1 MLNLREELRC
11 KQGNLRPFNVLQ
23 APYIQIKSKV
33 TIPGMTNG
41 VPNIR
46 YERKF
51 VVAPTAKKIASY
63 IVNQIFGSELVT
75 QTDGLEIG
83 WLMPTLKEALEL
95 AVYEEE
101 SFVYLHK
108 YDDKVYL
115 ECIKKNDIHNLVQK
129 FDKVKEADI
138 IQDFEFEDSCVM
150 LKRHIEID
158 DGKSTIKFE
167 AFEKTKNAKE
177 WTRIPIER
185 FNKLT
190 GNEYLSAYN
199 LPYEV
204 LVNIDIGE
212 KFFKDSAK
220 LLNEEMLIVNTIAEE
235 IEKTKTKIVTTE
247 HYQTTSNPMKFVPGD
262 TTYNVRTLNVNSLN
276 DYFTLLPG
284 DKDKQLFEFLQ
295 GDIRIDEYEKTFKF
309 YDYQIIQMAGLST
322 ASFGYEKDAYMN
334 TANIELSANA
344 SEMTIEA
351 IKTQITSQIDNLI
364 ENIIKLQQSQNIT
377 VNELPIELMWDFGSN
392 ERFDDMK
399 KIDVLSKIQRTMA
412 IPYKTRVKIVAPL
425 LNKLI
430 DEDITNDDL
439 VREYQEEADK
449 INIEFGEI

>member
-1 MLNLREELRC
+1 MRC
-11 KQGNLRPFNVLQ
+11 KQGQLRPFNVLQ
-23 APYIQIKSKV
+23 APYIQVKTKV
-33 TIPGMTNG
+33 AIPGMTNG
-41 VPNIR
+41 VPNVK
-46 YERKF
+46 YERKY
-51 VVAPTAKKIASY
+51 VVAPTGKKIASY
-63 IVNQIFGSELVT
+63 IVNQVFGSELVT
-75 QTDGLEIG
+75 QTEGLEIG

-101 SFVYLHK
+101 SFIYLHK
-108 YDDKVYL
+108 YENKVYL

-138 IQDFEFEDSCVM
+138 IQDYDLDDNKLM

-158 DGKSTIKFE
+158 NGTSTIQFE
-167 AFEKTKNAKE
+167 AFERTKNAKE
-177 WTRIPIER
+177 WTKIPLAR

-190 GNEYLSAYN
+190 GSEYLPIYN
-199 LPYEV
+199 LGYEV
-204 LVNIDIGE
+204 LVNLDIGE
-212 KFFKDSAK
+212 NFFKDSEK

-235 IEKTKTKIVTTE
+235 IEKTKTRIVTTE
-247 HYQTTSNPMKFVPGD
+247 HYQTTTNPSRFVPGD
-262 TTYNVRTLNVNSLN
+262 TTYNVRTLNVNSIN

-295 GDIRIDEYEKTFKF
+295 GDIRIDEYEKAFKF

-334 TANIELSANA
+334 KANVELSANA
-344 SEMTIEA
+344 SEMMIEA

-377 VNELPIELMWDFGSN
+377 ENELPTELMWDFGSN

-399 KIDVLSKIQRTMA
+399 KIEVLNKIQRTMA

-430 DEDITNDDL
+430 DENIETDDL
-439 VREYQEEADK
+439 VEEYQEEADR
-449 INIEFGEI
+449 INVEFGEI

>member
-1 MLNLREELRC
+1 MRC
-11 KQGNLRPFNVLQ
+11 KQGQLRPFNVLQ
-23 APYIQIKSKV
+23 APYIQVKTKV
-33 TIPGMTNG
+33 AIPGMTNG
-41 VPNIR
+41 VPNVR
-46 YERKF
+46 YESKYI
-51 VVAPTAKKIASY
+51 VAPTGKKIASY

-75 QTDGLEIG
+75 QTEGLEIG

-101 SFVYLHK
+101 SFIYLHK
-108 YDDKVYL
+108 YDNKVYL

-138 IQDFEFEDSCVM
+138 IQDYDLDDSKLM

-158 DGKSTIKFE
+158 DGTSTIQFE
-167 AFEKTKNAKE
+167 AFERTKNAKE
-177 WTRIPIER
+177 LTRIPLAR

-190 GNEYLSAYN
+190 GSEYLPNYN
-199 LPYEV
+199 LGYEV
-204 LVNIDIGE
+204 LVNLDIGE
-212 KFFKDSAK
+212 NFFKDSEK

-262 TTYNVRTLNVNSLN
+262 TTYNVRTMNVGSIN

-295 GDIRIDEYEKTFKF
+295 GNIRIDEYEKAFKF

-334 TANIELSANA
+334 TANVELSANA
-344 SEMTIEA
+344 SEMMIEA
-351 IKTQITSQIDNLI
+351 IKTQISSQIDNLI

-377 VNELPIELMWDFGSN
+377 ENELPTELIWDYGSN

-399 KIDVLSKIQRTMA
+399 KLEVLNRIQKSVA
-412 IPYKTRVKIVAPL
+412 IPYKTRVKIVAPM

-430 DEDITNDDL
+430 DENVETDDL
-439 VREYQEEADK
+439 VEEYREEADR
-449 INIEFGEI
+449 INVEFGEI

>member
-1 MLNLREELRC
+1 MRC
-11 KQGNLRPFNVLQ
+11 KQGQLRPFNVLQ
-23 APYIQIKSKV
+23 APYIQVKTKV
-33 TIPGMTNG
+33 AIPGMTNG
-41 VPNIR
+41 VPNVK
-46 YERKF
+46 YERKY
-51 VVAPTAKKIASY
+51 VVAPTGKKIASY
-63 IVNQIFGSELVT
+63 IVNQVFGSELVT
-75 QTDGLEIG
+75 QTEGLEIG

-101 SFVYLHK
+101 SFIYLHK
-108 YDDKVYL
+108 YENKVYL

-138 IQDFEFEDSCVM
+138 IQDYDLDDNKLM

-158 DGKSTIKFE
+158 NGTSTIQFE
-167 AFEKTKNAKE
+167 AFERTKNAKE
-177 WTRIPIER
+177 WTKIPLAR

-190 GNEYLSAYN
+190 GSEYLPIYN
-199 LPYEV
+199 LGYEV
-204 LVNIDIGE
+204 LVNLDIGE
-212 KFFKDSAK
+212 NFFKDSEK

-235 IEKTKTKIVTTE
+235 IEKTKTRIVTTE
-247 HYQTTSNPMKFVPGD
+247 HYQTTTNPSRFVPGD
-262 TTYNVRTLNVNSLN
+262 TTYNVRTLNVNSIN

-295 GDIRIDEYEKTFKF
+295 GDIRIDEYEKAFKF

-334 TANIELSANA
+334 KANVELSANA
-344 SEMTIEA
+344 SEMMIEA

-377 VNELPIELMWDFGSN
+377 ENELPTELMWDFGSN

-399 KIDVLSKIQRTMA
+399 KIEVLNKIQRTMA

-430 DEDITNDDL
+430 DENVDTEDL
-439 VREYQEEADK
+439 VEEYQEEADR
-449 INIEFGEI
+449 INVEFGEI

>member
-1 MLNLREELRC
+1 
-11 KQGNLRPFNVLQ
+11 
-23 APYIQIKSKV
+23 
-33 TIPGMTNG
+33 MTNG

-46 YERKF
+46 YENKY
-51 VVAPTAKKIASY
+51 VVAPTGKKIASY
-63 IVNQIFGSELVT
+63 IVNQIFGSELMT
-75 QTDGLEIG
+75 QTEGLEIG

-101 SFVYLHK
+101 SFIYLHK
-108 YDDKVYL
+108 YEDKVYL

-138 IQDFEFEDSCVM
+138 IQDFDLGDSQLM
-150 LKRHIEID
+150 LKRHIEIE
-158 DGKSTIKFE
+158 DGTSTIEFE
-167 AFEKTKNAKE
+167 AFEKTKNAKD
-177 WTRIPIER
+177 WTRIQLAR

-190 GNEYLSAYN
+190 GNEYLPVYN
-199 LPYEV
+199 LQYEV
-204 LVNIDIGE
+204 FVNIDIGE
-212 KFFKDSAK
+212 NFFKDSEK

-235 IEKTKTKIVTTE
+235 IEKTKTKIATTE
-247 HYQTTSNPMKFVPGD
+247 HYQTTSNPLKFVPGD
-262 TTYNVRTLNVNSLN
+262 TTYNVRTMSVNSLN

-295 GDIRIDEYEKTFKF
+295 GDIRIDEYEKAFKF

-334 TANIELSANA
+334 QANVELSANA
-344 SEMTIEA
+344 SEMMIEA
-351 IKTQITSQIDNLI
+351 IKTQLSSQIDNLLA
-364 ENIIKLQQSQNIT
+364 NIVRLQQSQNIT
-377 VNELPIELMWDFGSN
+377 INELPTELMWDYGSN

-399 KIDVLSKIQRTMA
+399 KIDVLNKIQRTMA

-430 DEDITNDDL
+430 DEDIETDDL
-439 VREYQEEADK
+439 VQEYQEEADR
-449 INIEFGEI
+449 INVEFGEI

>member
-1 MLNLREELRC
+1 MRC
-11 KQGNLRPFNVLQ
+11 KQGQLRPFNVLQ
-23 APYIQIKSKV
+23 APYIQVKTKV
-33 TIPGMTNG
+33 AIPGMTNG
-41 VPNIR
+41 VPNVK
-46 YERKF
+46 YERKY
-51 VVAPTAKKIASY
+51 VVAPTGKKIASY
-63 IVNQIFGSELVT
+63 IVNQVFGSELVT
-75 QTDGLEIG
+75 QTEGLEIG

-101 SFVYLHK
+101 SFIYLHK
-108 YDDKVYL
+108 YENKVYL

-138 IQDFEFEDSCVM
+138 IQDYDLDDNKLM

-158 DGKSTIKFE
+158 NGTSTIQFE
-167 AFEKTKNAKE
+167 AFERTKNAKE
-177 WTRIPIER
+177 WTKIPLAR

-190 GNEYLSAYN
+190 GSEYLPIYN
-199 LPYEV
+199 LGYEV
-204 LVNIDIGE
+204 LVNLDIGE
-212 KFFKDSAK
+212 NFCKDSEK

-235 IEKTKTKIVTTE
+235 IEKTKTRIVTTE
-247 HYQTTSNPMKFVPGD
+247 HYQTTTNPSRFVPGD
-262 TTYNVRTLNVNSLN
+262 TTYNVRTLNVNSIN

-295 GDIRIDEYEKTFKF
+295 GDIRIDEYEKAFKF

-334 TANIELSANA
+334 KANVELSANA
-344 SEMTIEA
+344 SEMMIEA
-351 IKTQITSQIDNLI
+351 IKSQITSQIDNLI

-377 VNELPIELMWDFGSN
+377 ENELPTELMWDFGSN

-399 KIDVLSKIQRTMA
+399 KIEVLNKIQRTMA

-430 DEDITNDDL
+430 DENIETDDL
-439 VREYQEEADK
+439 VEEYQEEADR
-449 INIEFGEI
+449 INVEFGEI

>member
-1 MLNLREELRC
+1 MRC
-11 KQGNLRPFNVLQ
+11 KQGQLRPFNVLQ
-23 APYIQIKSKV
+23 APYIQVKTKV
-33 TIPGMTNG
+33 AIPGMTNG
-41 VPNIR
+41 VPNVK
-46 YERKF
+46 YERKY
-51 VVAPTAKKIASY
+51 VVAPTGKKIASY
-63 IVNQIFGSELVT
+63 IVNQVFGSELVT
-75 QTDGLEIG
+75 QTEGLEIG

-101 SFVYLHK
+101 SFIYLHK
-108 YDDKVYL
+108 YENKVYL

-138 IQDFEFEDSCVM
+138 IQDYDLDDNKLM

-158 DGKSTIKFE
+158 NGTSTIQFE
-167 AFEKTKNAKE
+167 AFERTKNAKE
-177 WTRIPIER
+177 WTKIPLAR

-190 GNEYLSAYN
+190 GSEYLPIYN
-199 LPYEV
+199 LGYEV
-204 LVNIDIGE
+204 LINLDIGE
-212 KFFKDSAK
+212 NFFKDSEK

-247 HYQTTSNPMKFVPGD
+247 HYQTTTNPSRFVPGD
-262 TTYNVRTLNVNSLN
+262 TTYNVRTLNVNSIS

-295 GDIRIDEYEKTFKF
+295 GDIRIDEYEKAFKF

-334 TANIELSANA
+334 KANVELSANA
-344 SEMTIEA
+344 SEMMIEA

-377 VNELPIELMWDFGSN
+377 ENELPTELMWDFGSN

-399 KIDVLSKIQRTMA
+399 KIEVLNKIQRTMA

-430 DEDITNDDL
+430 DENIETDDL
-439 VREYQEEADK
+439 VQEYQEEADR
-449 INIEFGEI
+449 INVEFGEI

>member
-1 MLNLREELRC
+1 MRC
-11 KQGNLRPFNVLQ
+11 KQGQLRPFNVLQ
-23 APYIQIKSKV
+23 APYIQVKTKV
-33 TIPGMTNG
+33 AIPGMTNG
-41 VPNIR
+41 VPNVK
-46 YERKF
+46 YERKY
-51 VVAPTAKKIASY
+51 VVAPTGKKIASY
-63 IVNQIFGSELVT
+63 IVNQVFGSELVT
-75 QTDGLEIG
+75 QTEGLEIG

-101 SFVYLHK
+101 SFIYLHK
-108 YDDKVYL
+108 YENKVYL

-138 IQDFEFEDSCVM
+138 IQDYDLDDNKLM

-158 DGKSTIKFE
+158 NGTSTIQFE
-167 AFEKTKNAKE
+167 AFERTKNAKE
-177 WTRIPIER
+177 WTKIPLAR

-190 GNEYLSAYN
+190 GSEYLPIYN
-199 LPYEV
+199 LGYEV
-204 LVNIDIGE
+204 LVNLDIGE
-212 KFFKDSAK
+212 NFFKDSEK

-235 IEKTKTKIVTTE
+235 IEKTKTRIVTTE
-247 HYQTTSNPMKFVPGD
+247 HYQTTTNPSRFVPGD
-262 TTYNVRTLNVNSLN
+262 TTYNVRTLNVNSIN

-295 GDIRIDEYEKTFKF
+295 GDIRIDEYEKAFKF

-334 TANIELSANA
+334 KANVELSANA
-344 SEMTIEA
+344 SEMMIEA
-351 IKTQITSQIDNLI
+351 IKSQITSQIDNLI

-377 VNELPIELMWDFGSN
+377 ENELPTELMWDFGSN

-399 KIDVLSKIQRTMA
+399 KIEVLNKIQRTMA

-430 DEDITNDDL
+430 DENVDTEDL
-439 VREYQEEADK
+439 VEEYQEEADR
-449 INIEFGEI
+449 INVEFGEI

>member
-1 MLNLREELRC
+1 MRC
-11 KQGNLRPFNVLQ
+11 KQGQLRPFNVLQ
-23 APYIQIKSKV
+23 APYIQVKTKV
-33 TIPGMTNG
+33 AIPGMTNG
-41 VPNIR
+41 VPNVK
-46 YERKF
+46 YERKY
-51 VVAPTAKKIASY
+51 VVAPTGKKIASY
-63 IVNQIFGSELVT
+63 IVNQVFGSELVT
-75 QTDGLEIG
+75 QTEGLEIG

-101 SFVYLHK
+101 SFIYLHK
-108 YDDKVYL
+108 YENKVYL

-138 IQDFEFEDSCVM
+138 IQDYDLDDNKLM

-158 DGKSTIKFE
+158 NGTSTIQFE
-167 AFEKTKNAKE
+167 AFERTKNAKE
-177 WTRIPIER
+177 WTKIPLAR

-190 GNEYLSAYN
+190 GSEYLPIYN
-199 LPYEV
+199 LGYEV
-204 LVNIDIGE
+204 LINLDIGE
-212 KFFKDSAK
+212 NFFKDSEK

-247 HYQTTSNPMKFVPGD
+247 HYQTTTNPSRFVPGD
-262 TTYNVRTLNVNSLN
+262 TTYNVRTLNVNSIN

-295 GDIRIDEYEKTFKF
+295 GDIRIDEYEKAFKF

-334 TANIELSANA
+334 KANVELSANA
-344 SEMTIEA
+344 SEMMIEA

-377 VNELPIELMWDFGSN
+377 ENELPTELMWDFGSN

-399 KIDVLSKIQRTMA
+399 KIEVLNKIQRTMA

-430 DEDITNDDL
+430 DENIETDDL
-439 VREYQEEADK
+439 VQEYQEEADR
-449 INIEFGEI
+449 INVEFGEI

>member
-1 MLNLREELRC
+1 MRC
-11 KQGNLRPFNVLQ
+11 KQGQLRPFNVLQ
-23 APYIQIKSKV
+23 APYIQVKTKV
-33 TIPGMTNG
+33 AIPGMTNG
-41 VPNIR
+41 VPNVK
-46 YERKF
+46 YERKY
-51 VVAPTAKKIASY
+51 VVAPTGKKIASY
-63 IVNQIFGSELVT
+63 IVNQVFGSELVT
-75 QTDGLEIG
+75 QTEGLEIG

-101 SFVYLHK
+101 SFIYLHK
-108 YDDKVYL
+108 YENKVYL

-138 IQDFEFEDSCVM
+138 IQDYDLDDNKLM

-158 DGKSTIKFE
+158 NGTSTIQFE
-167 AFEKTKNAKE
+167 AFERTKNAKE
-177 WTRIPIER
+177 WTKIPLAR

-190 GNEYLSAYN
+190 GSEYLPIYN
-199 LPYEV
+199 LGYEV
-204 LVNIDIGE
+204 LINLDIGE
-212 KFFKDSAK
+212 NFFKDSEK

-235 IEKTKTKIVTTE
+235 IEKTKTRIVTTE
-247 HYQTTSNPMKFVPGD
+247 HYQTTTNPSRFVPGD
-262 TTYNVRTLNVNSLN
+262 TTYNVRTLNVNSIN

-295 GDIRIDEYEKTFKF
+295 GDIRIDEYEKAFKF

-334 TANIELSANA
+334 KANVELSANA
-344 SEMTIEA
+344 SEMMIEA
-351 IKTQITSQIDNLI
+351 IKSQITSQIDNLI

-377 VNELPIELMWDFGSN
+377 ENELPTELMWDFGSN

-399 KIDVLSKIQRTMA
+399 KIEVLNKIQRTMA

-430 DEDITNDDL
+430 DENIETDDL
-439 VREYQEEADK
+439 VEEYQEEADR
-449 INIEFGEI
+449 INVEFGEI

>member
-1 MLNLREELRC
+1 MRC
-11 KQGNLRPFNVLQ
+11 KQGQLRPFNVLQ
-23 APYIQIKSKV
+23 APYIQVKTKV
-33 TIPGMTNG
+33 SVPGMTNG

-46 YERKF
+46 YENKYI
-51 VVAPTAKKIASY
+51 VAPTGKKIASY

-75 QTDGLEIG
+75 QTEGLEIG

-101 SFVYLHK
+101 SFIYLHK
-108 YDDKVYL
+108 YDNKVYL

-138 IQDFEFEDSCVM
+138 IQDYELDDSKLM

-158 DGKSTIKFE
+158 NGTSTIQFE
-167 AFEKTKNAKE
+167 AFERTKNAKD
-177 WTRIPIER
+177 WTKIPLAR

-190 GNEYLSAYN
+190 GSEYLPNYN
-199 LPYEV
+199 LGYEV

-212 KFFKDSAK
+212 NFFKDSEK
-220 LLNEEMLIVNTIAEE
+220 LLNEEMVIVNTIAEE
-235 IEKTKTKIVTTE
+235 IEKTKTKIVSTE
-247 HYQTTSNPMKFVPGD
+247 HYQTTSNPMRFVPGD
-262 TTYNVRTLNVNSLN
+262 TTYNVRTMSVGSLN

-334 TANIELSANA
+334 TANVELSANA
-344 SEMTIEA
+344 SEMMIEA
-351 IKTQITSQIDNLI
+351 IKTQISSQIDNLI

-377 VNELPIELMWDFGSN
+377 ENELPTELMWDYGSN

-399 KIDVLSKIQRTMA
+399 KLDVLNRIQKSVA
-412 IPYKTRVKIVAPL
+412 IPYKTRVKIVAPM

-430 DEDITNDDL
+430 DESVETDEL
-439 VREYQEEADK
+439 VEEYREEADR
-449 INIEFGEI
+449 INVEFGEI

>member
-1 MLNLREELRC
+1 MRC
-11 KQGNLRPFNVLQ
+11 KQGKLRPYNVLQ
-23 APYIQIKSKV
+23 APYIQVKVKV
-33 TIPGMTNG
+33 TQPGMTNG
-41 VPNIR
+41 VPNITYENR
-46 YERKF
+46 Y
-51 VVAPTAKKIASY
+51 VVAPTGKKIASY
-63 IVNQIFGSELVT
+63 IVNQIFGSELMT
-75 QTDGLEIG
+75 QTEGLDIN

-101 SFVYLHK
+101 SFIYLHK
-108 YDDKVYL
+108 YDEKVYL

-129 FDKVKEADI
+129 FDKVISGDI
-138 IQDFEFEDSCVM
+138 IQDFDYDDTQLM

-158 DGKSTIKFE
+158 NGSSTIQFE
-167 AFEKTKNAKE
+167 AFEKSKNSKE
-177 WTRIPIER
+177 YVKIPIER
-185 FNKLT
+185 FNKIT
-190 GNEYLSAYN
+190 GSDYLPIYN

-212 KFFKDSAK
+212 NFFKDSTK
-220 LLNEEMLIVNTIAEE
+220 LLNEEMIIVNTIAEE

-247 HYQTTSNPMKFVPGD
+247 HYQTTSNPMKFVPGN
-262 TTYNVRTLNVNSLN
+262 TTYSVRTMNVGSIS

-295 GDIRIDEYEKTFKF
+295 GDIRIEEYEKAFKF

-334 TANIELSANA
+334 TANVELSANA

-351 IKTQITSQIDNLI
+351 IKTQISSQIDNLL
-364 ENIIKLQQSQNIT
+364 ENIVRLQQSQNI
-377 VNELPIELMWDFGSN
+377 VINEIPMELEWDYGSN

-399 KIDVLSKIQRTMA
+399 KIDVLNRIQRTMA
-412 IPYKTRVKIVAPL
+412 VPYKTRVKIVAPL

-430 DEDITNDDL
+430 DKAVDTEEL
-439 VREYQEEADK
+439 VEEYREEADR
-449 INIEFGEI
+449 INVEFGEI

>member
-1 MLNLREELRC
+1 MRC
-11 KQGNLRPFNVLQ
+11 KQGQLRPFNVLQ
-23 APYIQIKSKV
+23 APYIQVKTKV
-33 TIPGMTNG
+33 AIPGMTNG
-41 VPNIR
+41 VPNVK
-46 YERKF
+46 YERKY
-51 VVAPTAKKIASY
+51 VVAPTGKKIASY
-63 IVNQIFGSELVT
+63 IVNQVFGSELVT
-75 QTDGLEIG
+75 QTEGLEIG

-101 SFVYLHK
+101 SFIYLHK
-108 YDDKVYL
+108 YENKVYL

-138 IQDFEFEDSCVM
+138 IQDYDLDDNKLM

-158 DGKSTIKFE
+158 NGTSTIQFE
-167 AFEKTKNAKE
+167 AFERTKNAKE
-177 WTRIPIER
+177 WTKIPLAR

-190 GNEYLSAYN
+190 GSEYLPIYN
-199 LPYEV
+199 LGYEV
-204 LVNIDIGE
+204 LVNLDIGE
-212 KFFKDSAK
+212 NFFKDSEK

-235 IEKTKTKIVTTE
+235 IEKTKTRIVTTE
-247 HYQTTSNPMKFVPGD
+247 HYQTTTNPSRFVPGD
-262 TTYNVRTLNVNSLN
+262 TTYNVRTLNVNSIN

-295 GDIRIDEYEKTFKF
+295 GDIRIDEYEKAFKF

-334 TANIELSANA
+334 KANVELSANA
-344 SEMTIEA
+344 SEMMIEA

-377 VNELPIELMWDFGSN
+377 ENELPTELMWDFGSN

-399 KIDVLSKIQRTMA
+399 KIEVLNKIQRTMA

-430 DEDITNDDL
+430 DEDVDTDDL
-439 VREYQEEADK
+439 VQEYQEEADR
-449 INIEFGEI
+449 INVEFGEI

>member
-1 MLNLREELRC
+1 MRC
-11 KQGNLRPFNVLQ
+11 KQGQLRPFNVLQ
-23 APYIQIKSKV
+23 APYIQVKTKV
-33 TIPGMTNG
+33 AIPGMTNG
-41 VPNIR
+41 VPNVK
-46 YERKF
+46 YERKY
-51 VVAPTAKKIASY
+51 VVAPTGKKIASY
-63 IVNQIFGSELVT
+63 IVNQVFGSELVT
-75 QTDGLEIG
+75 QTEGLEIG

-101 SFVYLHK
+101 SFIYLHK
-108 YDDKVYL
+108 YENKVYL

-138 IQDFEFEDSCVM
+138 IQDYDLDDNKLM

-158 DGKSTIKFE
+158 NGTSTIQFE
-167 AFEKTKNAKE
+167 AFERTKNAKE
-177 WTRIPIER
+177 WTKIPLAR

-190 GNEYLSAYN
+190 GSEYLPIYN
-199 LPYEV
+199 LGYEV
-204 LVNIDIGE
+204 LINIDIGE
-212 KFFKDSAK
+212 NFFKDSEK

-247 HYQTTSNPMKFVPGD
+247 HYQTTTNPSRFVPGD
-262 TTYNVRTLNVNSLN
+262 TTYNVRTLNVNSIS

-295 GDIRIDEYEKTFKF
+295 GDIRIDEYEKAFKF

-334 TANIELSANA
+334 KANVELSANA
-344 SEMTIEA
+344 SEMMIEA

-377 VNELPIELMWDFGSN
+377 ENELPTELMWDFGSN

-399 KIDVLSKIQRTMA
+399 KIEVLSKIQKTMA

-430 DEDITNDDL
+430 DENIETDDL
-439 VREYQEEADK
+439 VEEYQEEADR
-449 INIEFGEI
+449 INVEFGEI

>member
-1 MLNLREELRC
+1 MRC
-11 KQGNLRPFNVLQ
+11 KQGKLRPYNVLQ
-23 APYIQIKSKV
+23 APYIQVKVKV
-33 TIPGMTNG
+33 TQPGMTNG
-41 VPNIR
+41 VPNIS
-46 YERKF
+46 YENKY
-51 VVAPTAKKIASY
+51 VVAPTGKKIASY
-63 IVNQIFGSELVT
+63 IVNQIFGSELMT
-75 QTDGLEIG
+75 QTEGLEIG

-101 SFVYLHK
+101 SFIYLHK
-108 YDDKVYL
+108 YDNKVYL

-129 FDKVKEADI
+129 FDKVVSGDI
-138 IQDFEFEDSCVM
+138 IQDFDYNDTQLM
-150 LKRHIEID
+150 LKRHIEIEN
-158 DGKSTIKFE
+158 GASTIQFE
-167 AFEKTKNAKE
+167 AFERSKNSKD
-177 WTRIPIER
+177 WVKISIER
-185 FNKLT
+185 FNNIT
-190 GNEYLSAYN
+190 GNEYLPVYN

-212 KFFKDSAK
+212 NFFKDSAK
-220 LLNEEMLIVNTIAEE
+220 LLNEEMVIVNTIAEE

-247 HYQTTSNPMKFVPGD
+247 HYQTTSNPMRFVPGD

-295 GDIRIDEYEKTFKF
+295 GDIRIDEYEKAFKF

-334 TANIELSANA
+334 TTNVELSANA

-351 IKTQITSQIDNLI
+351 IKTQISSQIDNLI
-364 ENIIKLQQSQNIT
+364 TNIVRLQQSQNIT
-377 VNELPIELMWDFGSN
+377 INELPTELMWDYGSN

-399 KIDVLSKIQRTMA
+399 KIDILNKIQKTMA

-430 DEDITNDDL
+430 DEDIENDEL
-439 VREYQEEADK
+439 VKEYQEEADR
-449 INIEFGEI
+449 INVEFGEI

>member
-1 MLNLREELRC
+1 MRC
-11 KQGNLRPFNVLQ
+11 KQGKLRPYNVLQ
-23 APYIQIKSKV
+23 APYIQIKVKV
-33 TIPGMTNG
+33 TQPGMTNG
-41 VPNIR
+41 VPNITYENR
-46 YERKF
+46 Y
-51 VVAPTAKKIASY
+51 VVAPTGKKIASY

-75 QTDGLEIG
+75 QAEGLDIN

-101 SFVYLHK
+101 SFIYLHK
-108 YDDKVYL
+108 YDNKVYL

-129 FDKVKEADI
+129 FDKVKSGDI
-138 IQDFEFEDSCVM
+138 IQDFDYEDTRLT

-158 DGKSTIKFE
+158 NGSSIIQFE
-167 AFEKTKNAKE
+167 AFEKSKNSKE
-177 WTRIPIER
+177 YVKIPIER
-185 FNKLT
+185 FNKIT
-190 GNEYLSAYN
+190 GSDYLPIYN

-212 KFFKDSAK
+212 NFFKDSTK
-220 LLNEEMLIVNTIAEE
+220 LLNEEMIIVNTIAEE

-295 GDIRIDEYEKTFKF
+295 GDIRIDEYEKAFKF

-334 TANIELSANA
+334 TANVELSANA

-351 IKTQITSQIDNLI
+351 IKTQISSQIDNLL
-364 ENIIKLQQSQNIT
+364 ENIVRLQQSQNIT
-377 VNELPIELMWDFGSN
+377 INEIPSELMWDYGSN

-399 KIDVLSKIQRTMA
+399 KIDVLNRIQRTMA
-412 IPYKTRVKIVAPL
+412 VPYKTRVKIVAPL

-430 DEDITNDDL
+430 DEDIETDEL
-439 VREYQEEADK
+439 VEEYREEADR
-449 INIEFGEI
+449 INVEFGEI

>member
-1 MLNLREELRC
+1 MRC
-11 KQGNLRPFNVLQ
+11 KQGKLRPYNVLQ
-23 APYIQIKSKV
+23 APYIQVKVKV
-33 TIPGMTNG
+33 TQPGMTNG
-41 VPNIR
+41 VPNISYENR
-46 YERKF
+46 Y
-51 VVAPTAKKIASY
+51 VVAPTGKKIASY

-75 QTDGLEIG
+75 QTEGLEIG

-108 YDDKVYL
+108 YDNKVYL
-115 ECIKKNDIHNLVQK
+115 ECIRKNDIHNLVQK
-129 FDKVKEADI
+129 FDKVISGDI
-138 IQDFEFEDSCVM
+138 IQDFDYNDTQLM

-158 DGKSTIKFE
+158 NGTSTIQFR
-167 AFEKTKNAKE
+167 AFECSKNAKDWVE
-177 WTRIPIER
+177 ISIER
-185 FNKLT
+185 FNKIT
-190 GNEYLSAYN
+190 GNDYLPIYN

-212 KFFKDSAK
+212 NFFKDSSK
-220 LLNEEMLIVNTIAEE
+220 LLNEEMIIVNTIAEE

-295 GDIRIDEYEKTFKF
+295 GNIRIDEYEKAFKF

-334 TANIELSANA
+334 TANVELSANA

-351 IKTQITSQIDNLI
+351 IKTQISSQIDNLI
-364 ENIIKLQQSQNIT
+364 TNIVKLQQSQNIT
-377 VNELPIELMWDFGSN
+377 INEIPAQLMWDYGSN

-412 IPYKTRVKIVAPL
+412 VPYKTRVKIVAPL

-430 DEDITNDDL
+430 DEDVDNDEL
-439 VREYQEEADK
+439 VKEYQEEADR
-449 INIEFGEI
+449 INVEFGEI

>member
-1 MLNLREELRC
+1 M
-11 KQGNLRPFNVLQ
+11 
-23 APYIQIKSKV
+23 
-33 TIPGMTNG
+33 
-41 VPNIR
+41 PNIK
-46 YERKF
+46 YESKY

-63 IVNQIFGSELVT
+63 IVNQVFGSELMT
-75 QTDGLEIG
+75 QTEGLEIG

-101 SFVYLHK
+101 SFIYLHK
-108 YDDKVYL
+108 YEDKVYL

-138 IQDFEFEDSCVM
+138 IQDFDIEDTQLM
-150 LKRHIEID
+150 LKRHIEIEE
-158 DGKSTIKFE
+158 GTSTIEFE

-177 WTRIPIER
+177 WTRIQLGR
-185 FNKLT
+185 FNNLT
-190 GNEYLSAYN
+190 GNEYLPVYN

-212 KFFKDSAK
+212 NFFKDSEK

-235 IEKTKTKIVTTE
+235 IEKTKTKIVATE
-247 HYQTTSNPMKFVPGD
+247 HYQTTSNPLKFVPGD
-262 TTYNVRTLNVNSLN
+262 TTYNVRTMSVNSLN

-295 GDIRIDEYEKTFKF
+295 GNIRIDEYEKSFKF

-334 TANIELSANA
+334 KANVELSANA
-344 SEMTIEA
+344 SEMMIEA
-351 IKTQITSQIDNLI
+351 IKTQLSSQIDNLLA
-364 ENIIKLQQSQNIT
+364 NIVRLQQSQNIT
-377 VNELPIELMWDFGSN
+377 INELPTELMWDYGSN

-399 KIDVLSKIQRTMA
+399 KIDVLNKIQRTMA
-412 IPYKTRVKIVAPL
+412 IPYKTRVKIVASMP
-425 LNKLI
+425 
-430 DEDITNDDL
+430 
-439 VREYQEEADK
+439 EEVLFSGRTFSPP
-449 INIEFGEI
+449 ICSIPTF

>member
-1 MLNLREELRC
+1 MRC
-11 KQGNLRPFNVLQ
+11 KQGQLRPFNVLQ
-23 APYIQIKSKV
+23 APYIQVKTKV
-33 TIPGMTNG
+33 SVPGMTNG

-46 YERKF
+46 YENKYI
-51 VVAPTAKKIASY
+51 VAPTGKKIASY

-75 QTDGLEIG
+75 QTEGLEIG

-101 SFVYLHK
+101 SFIYLHK
-108 YDDKVYL
+108 YDNKVYL

-138 IQDFEFEDSCVM
+138 IQDYELDDSKLM

-158 DGKSTIKFE
+158 NGTSTIQFE
-167 AFEKTKNAKE
+167 AFERTKNAKD
-177 WTRIPIER
+177 WTKIPLAR

-190 GNEYLSAYN
+190 GSEYLPNYN
-199 LPYEV
+199 LGYEV

-212 KFFKDSAK
+212 NFFKDSGK
-220 LLNEEMLIVNTIAEE
+220 LLNEEMVIVNTIAEE
-235 IEKTKTKIVTTE
+235 IEKTKTKIVSTE
-247 HYQTTSNPMKFVPGD
+247 HYQTTSNPMRFVPGD
-262 TTYNVRTLNVNSLN
+262 TTYNVRQMSVGSLN

-295 GDIRIDEYEKTFKF
+295 GNIRIDEYEKAFKF

-334 TANIELSANA
+334 TANVELSANA
-344 SEMTIEA
+344 SEMMIEA
-351 IKTQITSQIDNLI
+351 IKTQIASQIDNLI

-377 VNELPIELMWDFGSN
+377 ENELPTELMWDYGSN

-399 KIDVLSKIQRTMA
+399 KLDVLNRIQKSVA
-412 IPYKTRVKIVAPL
+412 IPYKTRVKIVAPM

-430 DEDITNDDL
+430 DENVETDDL
-439 VREYQEEADK
+439 VEEYREEADR
-449 INIEFGEI
+449 INVEFGEI

>member
-1 MLNLREELRC
+1 MRC
-11 KQGNLRPFNVLQ
+11 KQGQLRPFNVLQ
-23 APYIQIKSKV
+23 APYIQVKTKV
-33 TIPGMTNG
+33 AIPGMTNG
-41 VPNIR
+41 VPNVK
-46 YERKF
+46 YERKN
-51 VVAPTAKKIASY
+51 VVAPTGKKIASY
-63 IVNQIFGSELVT
+63 IVNQVFGSELVT
-75 QTDGLEIG
+75 QTEGLEIG

-101 SFVYLHK
+101 SFIYLHK
-108 YDDKVYL
+108 YENKVYL

-138 IQDFEFEDSCVM
+138 IQDYDLDDNKLM

-158 DGKSTIKFE
+158 NGTSTIQLE
-167 AFEKTKNAKE
+167 AFERTKNAKE
-177 WTRIPIER
+177 WTKIPLAR

-190 GNEYLSAYN
+190 GSEYLPIYN
-199 LPYEV
+199 LGYEV
-204 LVNIDIGE
+204 LVNLDIGE
-212 KFFKDSAK
+212 NFFKDSEK

-235 IEKTKTKIVTTE
+235 IEKTKTRIVTTE
-247 HYQTTSNPMKFVPGD
+247 HYQTTTNPSRFVPGD
-262 TTYNVRTLNVNSLN
+262 TTYNVRTLNVNSIN

-295 GDIRIDEYEKTFKF
+295 GDIRIDEYEKAFKF

-334 TANIELSANA
+334 KANVELSAKA
-344 SEMTIEA
+344 SEMMIEA
-351 IKTQITSQIDNLI
+351 IKSQITSQIDNLI

-377 VNELPIELMWDFGSN
+377 ENELPTELMWDFGSN

-399 KIDVLSKIQRTMA
+399 KIEVLNKIQRTMA

-430 DEDITNDDL
+430 DENIETDDL
-439 VREYQEEADK
+439 VQEYQEEADR
-449 INIEFGEI
+449 INVEFGEI

>member
-1 MLNLREELRC
+1 MRC
-11 KQGNLRPFNVLQ
+11 KQGQLRPFNVLQ
-23 APYIQIKSKV
+23 APYIQVKTKV
-33 TIPGMTNG
+33 AIPGMTNG
-41 VPNIR
+41 VPNVK
-46 YERKF
+46 YERKY
-51 VVAPTAKKIASY
+51 VVAPTGKKIASY
-63 IVNQIFGSELVT
+63 IVNQVFGSELVT
-75 QTDGLEIG
+75 QTEGLEIG

-101 SFVYLHK
+101 SFIYLHK
-108 YDDKVYL
+108 YENKVYL

-138 IQDFEFEDSCVM
+138 IQDYDLDDNKLM

-158 DGKSTIKFE
+158 NGTSTIQFE
-167 AFEKTKNAKE
+167 AFERTKNAKE
-177 WTRIPIER
+177 WTKIPLAR

-190 GNEYLSAYN
+190 GSEYLPIYN
-199 LPYEV
+199 LGYEV
-204 LVNIDIGE
+204 LVNLDIGE
-212 KFFKDSAK
+212 NFFKDSEK

-235 IEKTKTKIVTTE
+235 IEKTKTRIVTTE
-247 HYQTTSNPMKFVPGD
+247 HYQTTTNPSRFVPGD
-262 TTYNVRTLNVNSLN
+262 TTYNVRTLNVNSIN

-295 GDIRIDEYEKTFKF
+295 GDIRIDEYEKAFKF

-334 TANIELSANA
+334 KANVELSANA
-344 SEMTIEA
+344 SEMMIEA

-377 VNELPIELMWDFGSN
+377 ENELPTELMWDFGSN

-399 KIDVLSKIQRTMA
+399 KIEVLNKIQRTMA

-430 DEDITNDDL
+430 DENVDTDDL
-439 VREYQEEADK
+439 VEEYQEEADR
-449 INIEFGEI
+449 INVEFGEI

>member
-1 MLNLREELRC
+1 MRC
-11 KQGNLRPFNVLQ
+11 KQGQLRPFNVLQ
-23 APYIQIKSKV
+23 APYIQVKTKV
-33 TIPGMTNG
+33 AIPGMTNG
-41 VPNIR
+41 VPNVK
-46 YERKF
+46 YERKY
-51 VVAPTAKKIASY
+51 VVAPTGKKIASY
-63 IVNQIFGSELVT
+63 IVNQVFGSELVT
-75 QTDGLEIG
+75 QTEGLEIG

-101 SFVYLHK
+101 SFIYLHK
-108 YDDKVYL
+108 YENKVYL

-138 IQDFEFEDSCVM
+138 IQDYDLDDNKLM

-158 DGKSTIKFE
+158 NGTSTIQFE
-167 AFEKTKNAKE
+167 AFERTKNAKE
-177 WTRIPIER
+177 WTKIPLAR

-190 GNEYLSAYN
+190 GSEYLPIYN
-199 LPYEV
+199 LGYEV
-204 LVNIDIGE
+204 LINLDIGE
-212 KFFKDSAK
+212 NFFKDSEK

-235 IEKTKTKIVTTE
+235 IEKTKTRIVTTE
-247 HYQTTSNPMKFVPGD
+247 HYQTTTNPSRFVPGD
-262 TTYNVRTLNVNSLN
+262 TTYNVRTLNVNSIN

-295 GDIRIDEYEKTFKF
+295 GDIRIDEYEKAFKF

-334 TANIELSANA
+334 KANVELSANA
-344 SEMTIEA
+344 SEMMIEA

-377 VNELPIELMWDFGSN
+377 ENELPTELMWDFGSN

-399 KIDVLSKIQRTMA
+399 KIEVLNKIQRTMA

-430 DEDITNDDL
+430 DENIETDDL
-439 VREYQEEADK
+439 VQEYQEEADR
-449 INIEFGEI
+449 INVEFGEI

>member
-1 MLNLREELRC
+1 M
-11 KQGNLRPFNVLQ
+11 
-23 APYIQIKSKV
+23 
-33 TIPGMTNG
+33 
-41 VPNIR
+41 PNIK
-46 YERKF
+46 YESKY

-63 IVNQIFGSELVT
+63 IVNQVFGSELMT
-75 QTDGLEIG
+75 QTQGLEIG

-101 SFVYLHK
+101 SFIYLHK
-108 YDDKVYL
+108 YEDKVYL

-138 IQDFEFEDSCVM
+138 IQDFDLEDTQLM
-150 LKRHIEID
+150 LKRHIEIEE
-158 DGKSTIKFE
+158 GSSTIEFE
-167 AFEKTKNAKE
+167 ALEKTKNAKE
-177 WTRIPIER
+177 WTRIQLGR
-185 FNKLT
+185 FNNLT
-190 GNEYLSAYN
+190 GNEYLPVYN

-212 KFFKDSAK
+212 NFFKDSEK

-235 IEKTKTKIVTTE
+235 IEKTKTKIVATE
-247 HYQTTSNPMKFVPGD
+247 HYQTTSNPLKFVPGD
-262 TTYNVRTLNVNSLN
+262 TTYNVRTMSVNSLN

-295 GDIRIDEYEKTFKF
+295 GDIRIDEYEKSFKF

-334 TANIELSANA
+334 KANVELSANA
-344 SEMTIEA
+344 SEMMIEA
-351 IKTQITSQIDNLI
+351 IKTQLSSQIDNLLA
-364 ENIIKLQQSQNIT
+364 NIVRLQQSQNIT
-377 VNELPIELMWDFGSN
+377 INELPTELMWDYGSN

-399 KIDVLSKIQRTMA
+399 KIDVLNKIQRTMA

-430 DEDITNDDL
+430 DEDIETDDL
-439 VREYQEEADK
+439 VEEYEKEADR
-449 INIEFGEI
+449 INVEFGEI

>member
-1 MLNLREELRC
+1 MRC
-11 KQGNLRPFNVLQ
+11 KQGQLRPFNVLQ
-23 APYIQIKSKV
+23 APYIQVKTKV
-33 TIPGMTNG
+33 AIPGMTNG
-41 VPNIR
+41 VPNVK
-46 YERKF
+46 YERKY
-51 VVAPTAKKIASY
+51 VVAPTGKKIASY
-63 IVNQIFGSELVT
+63 IVNQVFGSELVT
-75 QTDGLEIG
+75 QTEGLEIG

-101 SFVYLHK
+101 SFIYLHK
-108 YDDKVYL
+108 YENKVYL

-138 IQDFEFEDSCVM
+138 IQDYDLDDSKLM

-158 DGKSTIKFE
+158 NGTSTIQFE
-167 AFEKTKNAKE
+167 AFERTKNAKE
-177 WTRIPIER
+177 WTKIPLAR

-190 GNEYLSAYN
+190 GSEYLPIYN
-199 LPYEV
+199 LGYEV
-204 LVNIDIGE
+204 LINLDIGE
-212 KFFKDSAK
+212 NFFKDSEK

-235 IEKTKTKIVTTE
+235 IEKTKTRIVTTE
-247 HYQTTSNPMKFVPGD
+247 HYQTTTNPSRFVPGD
-262 TTYNVRTLNVNSLN
+262 TTYNVRTLNVNSIN

-295 GDIRIDEYEKTFKF
+295 GDIRIDEYEKAFKF

-334 TANIELSANA
+334 KANVELSANA
-344 SEMTIEA
+344 SEMMIEA
-351 IKTQITSQIDNLI
+351 IKSQITSQIDNLI

-377 VNELPIELMWDFGSN
+377 ENELPTELMWDFGSN

-399 KIDVLSKIQRTMA
+399 KIEVLNKIQRTMA

-430 DEDITNDDL
+430 DENIETDDL
-439 VREYQEEADK
+439 VEEYQEEADR
-449 INIEFGEI
+449 INVEFGEI

>member
-1 MLNLREELRC
+1 MRC
-11 KQGNLRPFNVLQ
+11 KQGQLRPFNVLQ
-23 APYIQIKSKV
+23 APYIQVKTKV
-33 TIPGMTNG
+33 AIPGMTNG

-46 YERKF
+46 YERKY
-51 VVAPTAKKIASY
+51 VVAPTGKKIASY
-63 IVNQIFGSELVT
+63 IVNQVFGSELVT
-75 QTDGLEIG
+75 QTEGLEIG

-101 SFVYLHK
+101 SFIYLHK
-108 YDDKVYL
+108 YENKVYL

-138 IQDFEFEDSCVM
+138 IQDYDLDDNKLM

-158 DGKSTIKFE
+158 NGTSTIQFE
-167 AFEKTKNAKE
+167 AFERTKNAKE
-177 WTRIPIER
+177 WTKIPLAR

-190 GNEYLSAYN
+190 GSEYLPIYN
-199 LPYEV
+199 LGYEV
-204 LVNIDIGE
+204 LVNLDIGE
-212 KFFKDSAK
+212 NFFKDSEK

-235 IEKTKTKIVTTE
+235 IEKTKTRIVTTE
-247 HYQTTSNPMKFVPGD
+247 HYQTTTNPSRFVPGD
-262 TTYNVRTLNVNSLN
+262 TTYNVRTLNVNSIN

-295 GDIRIDEYEKTFKF
+295 GDIRIDEYEKAFKF

-334 TANIELSANA
+334 KANVELSANA
-344 SEMTIEA
+344 SEMMIEA

-377 VNELPIELMWDFGSN
+377 ENELPTELMWDFGSN

-399 KIDVLSKIQRTMA
+399 KIEVLNKIQRTMA

-430 DEDITNDDL
+430 DENIETDDL
-439 VREYQEEADK
+439 VEEYQEEADR
-449 INIEFGEI
+449 INVEFGEI

>member
-1 MLNLREELRC
+1 MRC
-11 KQGNLRPFNVLQ
+11 KQGQLRPFNVLQ
-23 APYIQIKSKV
+23 APYIQVKTKV
-33 TIPGMTNG
+33 AIPGMTNG
-41 VPNIR
+41 VPNVK
-46 YERKF
+46 YERKY
-51 VVAPTAKKIASY
+51 VVAPTGKKIASY
-63 IVNQIFGSELVT
+63 IVNQVFGSELVT
-75 QTDGLEIG
+75 QTEGLEIG

-101 SFVYLHK
+101 SFIYLHK
-108 YDDKVYL
+108 YENKVYL

-138 IQDFEFEDSCVM
+138 IQDYDLDDNKLM

-158 DGKSTIKFE
+158 NGTSTIQFE
-167 AFEKTKNAKE
+167 AFERTKNAKE
-177 WTRIPIER
+177 WTKIPLAR

-190 GNEYLSAYN
+190 GSEYLPIYN
-199 LPYEV
+199 LGYEV
-204 LVNIDIGE
+204 LINLDIGE
-212 KFFKDSAK
+212 NFFKDSEK

-235 IEKTKTKIVTTE
+235 IEKTKTRIVTTE
-247 HYQTTSNPMKFVPGD
+247 HYQTTTNPSRFVPGD
-262 TTYNVRTLNVNSLN
+262 TTYNVRTLNVNSIN

-295 GDIRIDEYEKTFKF
+295 GDIRIDEYEKAFKF

-334 TANIELSANA
+334 KANVELSANA
-344 SEMTIEA
+344 SEMMIEA

-377 VNELPIELMWDFGSN
+377 ENELPTELMWDFGSN

-399 KIDVLSKIQRTMA
+399 KIEVLNKIQRTMA

-430 DEDITNDDL
+430 DEDVDTDDL
-439 VREYQEEADK
+439 VQEYQEEADR
-449 INIEFGEI
+449 INVEFGEI

>member
-1 MLNLREELRC
+1 
-11 KQGNLRPFNVLQ
+11 
-23 APYIQIKSKV
+23 
-33 TIPGMTNG
+33 MTNG
-41 VPNIR
+41 VPNIK
-46 YERKF
+46 YESKY

-63 IVNQIFGSELVT
+63 IVNQVFGSELMT
-75 QTDGLEIG
+75 QTEGLEIG

-101 SFVYLHK
+101 SFIYLHK
-108 YDDKVYL
+108 YEDKVYL

-129 FDKVKEADI
+129 FDKVKNADI
-138 IQDFEFEDSCVM
+138 IQDFDLEDTQLM
-150 LKRHIEID
+150 LKRHIEIEE
-158 DGKSTIKFE
+158 GSSTIEFE

-177 WTRIPIER
+177 WTRIQLGR
-185 FNKLT
+185 FNNLT
-190 GNEYLSAYN
+190 GNEYLPVYN

-212 KFFKDSAK
+212 NFFKDSEK
-220 LLNEEMLIVNTIAEE
+220 LLNEEMIIVNTIAEE

-247 HYQTTSNPMKFVPGD
+247 HYQTTTNPLKFVPGD
-262 TTYNVRTLNVNSLN
+262 TTYNVRTMSVGAMA
-276 DYFTLLPG
+276 DYFTLVPG

-334 TANIELSANA
+334 KANVELSANA
-344 SEMTIEA
+344 SEMMIEA
-351 IKTQITSQIDNLI
+351 IKTQLSSQIDNLLA
-364 ENIIKLQQSQNIT
+364 NIVRLQQSQNIT
-377 VNELPIELMWDFGSN
+377 INELPTELMWDYGSN

-399 KIDVLSKIQRTMA
+399 KIDVLNKIQRTMA
-412 IPYKTRVKIVAPL
+412 IPYKTRVKIIAPL

-430 DEDITNDDL
+430 DEDIETDDL
-439 VREYQEEADK
+439 VEEYEKEADR
-449 INIEFGEI
+449 INVEFGEI

>member
-1 MLNLREELRC
+1 M
-11 KQGNLRPFNVLQ
+11 
-23 APYIQIKSKV
+23 
-33 TIPGMTNG
+33 
-41 VPNIR
+41 PNIK
-46 YERKF
+46 YESKY

-63 IVNQIFGSELVT
+63 IVNQVFGSELMT
-75 QTDGLEIG
+75 QTEGLEIG

-101 SFVYLHK
+101 SFIYLHK
-108 YDDKVYL
+108 YEDKVYL

-138 IQDFEFEDSCVM
+138 IQDFDIEDTQLM
-150 LKRHIEID
+150 LKRHIEIEE
-158 DGKSTIKFE
+158 GTSTIEFE

-177 WTRIPIER
+177 WTRIQLGR
-185 FNKLT
+185 FNNLT
-190 GNEYLSAYN
+190 GNEYLPVYN

-212 KFFKDSAK
+212 NFFKDSEK

-235 IEKTKTKIVTTE
+235 IEKTKTKIVATE
-247 HYQTTSNPMKFVPGD
+247 HYQTTSNPLKFVPGD
-262 TTYNVRTLNVNSLN
+262 TTYNVRTMSVNSLN
-276 DYFTLLPG
+276 DYLTLLPG

-295 GDIRIDEYEKTFKF
+295 GNIRIDEYEKSFKF

-334 TANIELSANA
+334 KANVELSANA
-344 SEMTIEA
+344 SEMMIEA
-351 IKTQITSQIDNLI
+351 IKTQLSSQIDNLLA
-364 ENIIKLQQSQNIT
+364 NIVRLQQSQNIT
-377 VNELPIELMWDFGSN
+377 INELPTELMWDYGSN

-399 KIDVLSKIQRTMA
+399 KIDVLNKIQRTMA

-430 DEDITNDDL
+430 DEDIETDDL
-439 VREYQEEADK
+439 VEEYEKEADR
-449 INIEFGEI
+449 INVEFGEI

>member
-1 MLNLREELRC
+1 MRC
-11 KQGNLRPFNVLQ
+11 KQGQLRPFNVLQ
-23 APYIQIKSKV
+23 APYIQVKTKV
-33 TIPGMTNG
+33 AIPGMTNG
-41 VPNIR
+41 VPNVK
-46 YERKF
+46 YERKY
-51 VVAPTAKKIASY
+51 VVAPTGKKIASY
-63 IVNQIFGSELVT
+63 IVNQVFGSELVT
-75 QTDGLEIG
+75 QTEGLEIG

-101 SFVYLHK
+101 SFIYLHK
-108 YDDKVYL
+108 YENKVYL

-138 IQDFEFEDSCVM
+138 IQDYDLDDNKLM

-158 DGKSTIKFE
+158 NGTSTIQFE
-167 AFEKTKNAKE
+167 AFERTKNAKE
-177 WTRIPIER
+177 WTKIPLAR

-190 GNEYLSAYN
+190 GSEYLPIYN
-199 LPYEV
+199 LGYEV
-204 LVNIDIGE
+204 LINIDIGE
-212 KFFKDSAK
+212 NFFKDSEK

-235 IEKTKTKIVTTE
+235 IEKTKTRIVTTE
-247 HYQTTSNPMKFVPGD
+247 HYQTTTNPSRFVPGD
-262 TTYNVRTLNVNSLN
+262 TTYNVRTLNVNSIN

-295 GDIRIDEYEKTFKF
+295 GDIRIDEYEKAFKF

-334 TANIELSANA
+334 KANVELSANA
-344 SEMTIEA
+344 SEMMIEA

-377 VNELPIELMWDFGSN
+377 ENELPTELMWDFGSN

-399 KIDVLSKIQRTMA
+399 KIEVLSKIQRTMA

-430 DEDITNDDL
+430 DENIETDDL
-439 VREYQEEADK
+439 VQEYQEEADR
-449 INIEFGEI
+449 INVEFGEI